1 MPDRQGDT
9 LDAMREETRAE
20 GIDRD
25 RRAPDAA
32 GADDAD
38 RTAAGADDA
47 DRDAAVHELEAEF
60 SALFVRARKA
70 IAEAANAVSPG
81 LQPGAYKVFTTIARR
96 SGCTLSALADEL
108 GLDKGQLSRA
118 VTELEGLGLVSRTPD
133 PDDRRAQLLA
143 LTEHGSAQLSAAQTG
158 RRRAMDASLSTWPVQ
173 DIRHLSRLLHAL
185 SGGLERHPAS

>member
-38 RTAAGADDA
+38 RNAAGADDA
-47 DRDAAVHELEAEF
+47 DRDAAVH
-60 SALFVRARKA
+60 
-70 IAEAANAVSPG
+70 
-81 LQPGAYKVFTTIARR
+81 
-96 SGCTLSALADEL
+96 
-108 GLDKGQLSRA
+108 
-118 VTELEGLGLVSRTPD
+118 ELEGLGLVSRTPD